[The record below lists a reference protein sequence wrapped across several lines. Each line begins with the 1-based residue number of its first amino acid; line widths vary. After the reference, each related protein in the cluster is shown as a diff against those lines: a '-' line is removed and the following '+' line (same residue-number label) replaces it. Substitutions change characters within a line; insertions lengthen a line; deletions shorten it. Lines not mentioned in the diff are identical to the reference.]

1 MSEKP
6 LGPTTNKQPS
16 GNQKAEQAVSIQT
29 KVNTFTEVQR
39 SLEEIKNVL
48 NTLSAKQIP
57 DGVTDESETEGTPG
71 SIRIVK
77 NDLNQS
83 LFEIKT
89 EDGWKK
95 PMVGKTAITFETI
108 ENNQKPIK
116 AESIDEIEANDA
128 TTGDNKA
135 NNTIYDEK
143 ASKFILP
150 RPDFSSS
157 WYRVD
162 YASFNDGSPRFMIE
176 HGLGV
181 LPTFFITWF
190 APAQGSGGHG
200 SVVEDSAITWITPI
214 NNEFGYK
221 NDNGIA
227 SKVDIN
233 YAIYGA
239 GNDRLWASTNFL
251 GSLTDTPYT
260 NGCIKFVAWK

>member
-6 LGPTTNKQPS
+6 LAPTTNKQPS

-29 KVNTFTEVQR
+29 KVSSFTEVQR

-77 NDLNQS
+77 NDLDQS

-95 PMVGKTAITFETI
+95 PMVGKTAVTFETI
-108 ENNQKPIK
+108 ENNQKPIR
-116 AESIDEIEANDA
+116 AESIDEIEANDE

-143 ASKFILP
+143 ASKFVLP
-150 RPDFSSS
+150 RPDWDSG
-157 WYRVD
+157 WY
-162 YASFNDGSPRFMIE
+162 G
-176 HGLGV
+176 
-181 LPTFFITWF
+181 
-190 APAQGSGGHG
+190 
-200 SVVEDSAITWITPI
+200 AITTNSTYSITHNLNFTGDPPKLFFYWISDVASPKVGT
-214 NNEFGYK
+214 NKMFGPFYTQHNSGAVIQLGK
-221 NDNGIA
+221 NTIAVETDNH
-227 SKVDIN
+227 
-233 YAIYGA
+233 AICGEGGSGA
-239 GNDRLWASTNFL
+239 GNPD
-251 GSLTDTPYT
+251 GVELTSGY
-260 NGCIKFVAWK
+260 IRIFIWK

>member
-77 NDLNQS
+77 NDLDQS

-157 WYRVD
+157 WYRVNRAD
-162 YASFNDGSPRFMIE
+162 FKHNQTRFVIE

-181 LPTFFITWF
+181 FPTFFITYF
-190 APAQGSGGHG
+190 APGQGSGSHG

-214 NNEFGYK
+214 NNSQEVSF
-221 NDNGIA
+221 DQGIV
-227 SKVDIN
+227 SKIDIN

-239 GNDRLWASTNFL
+239 GNDRLWRSTNFL
-251 GSLTDTPYT
+251 YTLADTDYD